1 MSNGAS
7 GKAGANTGSDAGD
20 GAASIAAMTRQDA
33 MRALLAGIADDLQAY
48 PALQDLLEQQ
58 FQAALRHQ
66 GARLGEVAEAISTLV
81 DTLQARRVR
90 RVALA
95 QRLLG
100 PTANMAQAFA
110 LLKNAAREKIES
122 DWKTLE
128 TMVVECKRLSKR
140 NGDLLLEQHS
150 IMQRVLHGEDQLYA
164 PA

>member
-1 MSNGAS
+1 MTDAPS
-7 GKAGANTGSDAGD
+7 GGD
-20 GAASIAAMTRQDA
+20 GRIAAMTRQDA
-33 MRALLAGIADDLQAY
+33 MRALLAGIGDDLRDY

-58 FQAALRHQ
+58 FHAALRHQ
-66 GARLGEVAEAISTLV
+66 AAQLGQVAEAISALV
-81 DTLQARRVR
+81 DTLQARRAQ

-140 NGDLLLEQHS
+140 NSDLLLEQHS

>member
-1 MSNGAS
+1 
-7 GKAGANTGSDAGD
+7 
-20 GAASIAAMTRQDA
+20 MTRQDA
-33 MRALLAGIADDLQAY
+33 MRALLAGIGDDLRDY

-58 FQAALRHQ
+58 FHAALRHQ
-66 GARLGEVAEAISTLV
+66 AAQLGQVAEAISALV
-81 DTLQARRVR
+81 DTLQARRAQ

-140 NGDLLLEQHS
+140 NSDLLLEQHS

>member
-1 MSNGAS
+1 VTDAPS
-7 GKAGANTGSDAGD
+7 GGD
-20 GAASIAAMTRQDA
+20 GRIAAMTRQDA
-33 MRALLAGIADDLQAY
+33 MRALLAGIADDLRDY

-58 FQAALRHQ
+58 FHAALRHQ
-66 GARLGEVAEAISTLV
+66 AAQLGQVAEAISALV
-81 DTLQARRVR
+81 DTLQARRAQ

-110 LLKNAAREKIES
+110 LLKNAAREKIEA

-140 NGDLLLEQHS
+140 NSDLLLEQHS